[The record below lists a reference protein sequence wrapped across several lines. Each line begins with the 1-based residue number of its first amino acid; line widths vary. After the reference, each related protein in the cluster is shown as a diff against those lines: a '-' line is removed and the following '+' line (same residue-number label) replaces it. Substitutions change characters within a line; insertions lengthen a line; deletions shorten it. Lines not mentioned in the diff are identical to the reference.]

1 MKTSR
6 RHIPFSKELYGTKD
20 QIIRQVKRLVKA
32 GNARRLIIQNKQ
44 GKILFQIQL
53 TAGLTGSALLALLS
67 PFVSALGTAALVMSD
82 IKVVVEKYPDE
93 QLNENIYEVEGE
105 IIVDIEDEED
115 GSEEDIEAEK
125 TVGKDEEE
133 E

>member
-6 RHIPFSKELYGTKD
+6 RQIPFSEELNGTKD
-20 QIIRQVKRLVKA
+20 QIIRQVKRLIRA
-32 GNARRLIIQNKQ
+32 GNARRLMIQNKN
-44 GKILFQIQL
+44 GKVLFQIQL
-53 TAGLTGSALLALLS
+53 TAGLTGSALLAFIS

-93 QLNENIYEVEGE
+93 QLNKDIYEVEGE
-105 IIVDIEDEED
+105 IIVEIEHEEDEPEQEIK
-115 GSEEDIEAEK
+115 SEK

-133 E
+133 